1 MIKTQSDGAQAVIA
15 LRGLHKQFST
25 KPDLA
30 QRLLMLTGQA
40 APNPTVHAVN
50 GVDLDIS
57 EGEVLG
63 LVGESGCGK
72 STLGRMVAGLIRPSQ
87 GSVLF
92 EGQNVERLRGR
103 QKLDYTLGVQMIF
116 QDPQASLNPK
126 QTLHQILAEALYVH
140 RLAPHN
146 EIADH
151 VEKALLEVGLDPE
164 YRNRLPHQIS
174 GGQRQ
179 RIGIAR
185 ALMVQ
190 PRFLVCDEPVAA
202 LDVSIQAQ
210 VINLFMDLRDRYGFT
225 YLFISHDLGVVRHI
239 SDRVAIMYLGK
250 VVETAPTQE
259 IYSNAAHPYTQ
270 ALLAEMPDVKRLRR
284 KFIPIKGEIP
294 SPLAPPPGCTFHPR
308 CPQATDICRREAP
321 VLRQLGPGHHA
332 ACHLIDGQCAAQG
345 QGASAR

>member
-1 MIKTQSDGAQAVIA
+1 MSDAPVIQ
-15 LRGLHKQFST
+15 LQDVHKQFRK

-30 QRLLMLTGQA
+30 QRLFRLAGRHID
-40 APNPTVHAVN
+40 NPTVHAVN
-50 GVDLDIS
+50 GVGLDIRK
-57 EGEVLG
+57 GEVLG

-72 STLGRMVAGLIRPSQ
+72 STLGRILAGLIRPSQ
-87 GSVLF
+87 GQVLF
-92 EGQNVERLRGR
+92 NGRDASALQGQD
-103 QKLDYTLGVQMIF
+103 KLDYTLGVQMIF

-126 QTLHQILAEALYVH
+126 QRLHQILAEALHVH
-140 RLAPHN
+140 KLAPRR
-146 EIADH
+146 EIAERVDQ
-151 VEKALLEVGLDPE
+151 ALLEVGLDPE

-210 VINLFMDLRDRYGFT
+210 VINLFMDLRDRHGFT

-250 VVETAPTQE
+250 VVEIAPTRE
-259 IYSNAAHPYTQ
+259 VYAHAAHPYTQ
-270 ALLAEMPDVKRLRR
+270 ALLAEMPDVKRRQR

-308 CPQATDICRREAP
+308 CPHAMDICRQQAP
-321 VLRQLGPGHHA
+321 ELRTIGSGHQA
-332 ACHLIDGQCAAQG
+332 ACHLLQAGDNDIITKNG
-345 QGASAR
+345 SL

>member
-1 MIKTQSDGAQAVIA
+1 MSEAPVIQ
-15 LRGLHKQFST
+15 LQNLHKQFRR

-30 QRLLMLTGQA
+30 QRLLQLAGRRID
-40 APNPTVHAVN
+40 NPTVHAVN
-50 GVDLDIS
+50 GVDLDIRK
-57 EGEVLG
+57 GEVLG

-72 STLGRMVAGLIRPSQ
+72 STLGRMLAGLVKPSN
-87 GSVLF
+87 GRVVFDSLDAAT
-92 EGQNVERLRGR
+92 LRGKD
-103 QKLDYTLGVQMIF
+103 KLDYTLGVQMIF

-126 QTLHQILAEALYVH
+126 QRLRQILAEALHVH
-140 RLAPHN
+140 KLAPKR
-146 EIADH
+146 EIAER
-151 VEKALLEVGLDPE
+151 VNQALLEVGLDPE
-164 YRNRLPHQIS
+164 YGNRLPHEIS

-210 VINLFMDLRDRYGFT
+210 VINLFMDLRDRHGFT

-250 VVETAPTQE
+250 VVEVAPTQE
-259 IYSNAAHPYTQ
+259 VYGHAAHPYTQ
-270 ALLAEMPDVKRLRR
+270 ALLAEMPDVTRRHR

-308 CPQATDICRREAP
+308 CPHAMDVCRRQAP
-321 VLRQLGPGHHA
+321 ELRSIGPGHQA
-332 ACHLIDGQCAAQG
+332 ACHL
-345 QGASAR
+345 R